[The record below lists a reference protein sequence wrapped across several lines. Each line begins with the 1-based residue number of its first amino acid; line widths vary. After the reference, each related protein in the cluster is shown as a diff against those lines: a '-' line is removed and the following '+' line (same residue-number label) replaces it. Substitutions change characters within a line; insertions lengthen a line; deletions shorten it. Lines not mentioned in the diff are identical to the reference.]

1 MVGAVESRH
10 GLDIHGIGN
19 TGPVHWNY
27 GTPALYEA
35 AVRNNEARV
44 ANGGPLV
51 CTTGQHTGRSPRDK
65 FVVRDETTEDSIWW
79 GSVNQPMSPESFDLL
94 YGRALAYVQGR
105 ELYVQDC
112 FAGADPEHRL
122 GIRVVTEQA
131 WHNLFARNM
140 FIQPSAA
147 ELSHFRPD
155 FLVLQ
160 VPGLE
165 AVPEIDGTRSGTVIA
180 VNFRRR
186 VVVIA
191 GTSYAGEIKKSVFT
205 LMNYILPE
213 RGIFPMHCSANVG
226 PDGDA
231 AVFFGLSGTGKTTL
245 SADSSR
251 TLIGDDEHGWSATGL
266 FNFEGGCYAKA
277 INLSPTGEPEIYQAT
292 TRFGTVLENVV
303 MDPRTH
309 ELDFDDNSLT
319 ENTRSS
325 YPIEFIP
332 NASPTGVGPYPR
344 NVIMLTAD
352 AFGVLPPISR
362 LTPEQAMYHF
372 LSGYTARVAGTEKG
386 LGNEPQATFST
397 CFGAP
402 FMPRHPAVYADLLR
416 KRLSG
421 HEVDCWLVNTGWSG
435 GAYGT
440 GERMKLAYTRAIVR
454 AALDGSLA
462 KVSTRPDPTFGLH
475 IPTSC
480 PGVPDEI
487 LDPRATWSDK
497 DAYER
502 TARALA
508 ARFEENFREFESH
521 VDPKVVAAGIRAA

>member
-165 AVPEIDGTRSGTVIA
+165 AVPEVDGTRSGTVIA

-303 MDPRTH
+303 MDPRT
-309 ELDFDDNSLT
+309 
-319 ENTRSS
+319 
-325 YPIEFIP
+325 
-332 NASPTGVGPYPR
+332 
-344 NVIMLTAD
+344 
-352 AFGVLPPISR
+352 
-362 LTPEQAMYHF
+362 
-372 LSGYTARVAGTEKG
+372 
-386 LGNEPQATFST
+386 
-397 CFGAP
+397 
-402 FMPRHPAVYADLLR
+402 
-416 KRLSG
+416 
-421 HEVDCWLVNTGWSG
+421 
-435 GAYGT
+435 
-440 GERMKLAYTRAIVR
+440 
-454 AALDGSLA
+454 
-462 KVSTRPDPTFGLH
+462 
-475 IPTSC
+475 
-480 PGVPDEI
+480 
-487 LDPRATWSDK
+487 
-497 DAYER
+497 
-502 TARALA
+502 
-508 ARFEENFREFESH
+508 
-521 VDPKVVAAGIRAA
+521 